1 MTISLASN
9 PVPVA
14 LPVMG
19 NKGNQASSGATG
31 ATGASMATQANTA
44 PRPVPEAV
52 KININTN
59 PLVSSVELETKISAL
74 NEALVSRNQAVA
86 FNVDSATG
94 RDVVSVINRTTGELI
109 RQMPT
114 LEALKSMQN
123 MDQMMGLIFNKEV

>member
-1 MTISLASN
+1 MTISVASN

-19 NKGNQASSGATG
+19 NKGSQTPSEAL
-31 ATGASMATQANTA
+31 GASMATQPNTA
-44 PRPVPEAV
+44 PKPVPEAV

-114 LEALKSMQN
+114 IEALKSMQN